1 MARTLLMLPV
11 MLLAP
16 LLFYRAPEPR
26 PDPPPSPVVGPE
38 LGSVEQ
44 PVAVPARA
52 LVPAPAINPDPEPA
66 LVPAPAPAPSI
77 AAADDEEAAEPEG
90 LKLALS
96 EGERAPAPID
106 DRDPVAAQRLA
117 DAEIEALLAR
127 LPPLPAPLDDGRVDL
142 PVVGASPPRTGGTRP
157 LDLASSGGP
166 GPETTAPGPLTV
178 LRITPEDERPLVGVL
193 SVTFSDPMVPLAAL
207 DVVDGADVPVTL
219 SPQPP
224 GRWRWIDPRLAV
236 FEAEGR
242 FPAATRYEVSVPAGT
257 TSTSGQR
264 LQQGVHTSFSTP
276 ALRVVR
282 HVPSGTRPV
291 GVRPLVLMAFDQ
303 AVVPETLMPFVRL
316 ESWGLFSDTRHPV
329 QMLDRGALDPEE
341 LESLGDVVLDRVLA
355 LQPVGDLPADQ
366 ELTLTLAAGAPS
378 AEGPRVTTAPQE
390 LAFSTRGS
398 LRVESRNGTWLDPL
412 APGDSISVRFTN
424 PLLDEQPLSER
435 ITFDP
440 PMPNLRMSAYS
451 NYLAVGG
458 DFPTS
463 SSFTLRLSGDLED
476 DFGQRLGDDI
486 AYTIHTDSMPAAY
499 ALPGAS
505 VAVLDPAAPP
515 ALILDTVNL
524 DEVDVTLRQV
534 SPGFWHDYQAQ
545 VRDHRDLDPD
555 DVRVGKLLKRVELEP
570 GGRLDERRRT
580 ALGLADAFENDL
592 GHVVAIVEAD
602 VEHNPFK
609 VQWIQ
614 RTQLALDA
622 ATDGRRLLVWVTSL
636 KDGAPVAGARVGL
649 LRHGEHAVTDT
660 GGLALLELP
669 EGKREADAL
678 VATLGDDSVVLP
690 EGSWAWRWRNSSDW
704 VAESM
709 GRRVVWA
716 VFDDRGTYRP
726 GELVRVKGWVR
737 LRDEDRIDDFGE
749 PPQASLAWT
758 LTGPRRH
765 DWAKGTLALDAFG
778 GFDLALDLPADADP
792 GQARLRLSLDGLPL
806 GSRLRGESMTH
817 RIKVAEFRR
826 PEYEV
831 TVKAESALSVVG
843 GSVDL
848 TARAAYYAGSGL
860 PDAEL
865 DWTLR
870 ASDGSYA
877 PPGWSDF
884 SFGTDGGA
892 VWSSHGRSSSE
903 PWTWSAR
910 TDALGEHRLHVELL
924 SVDPPKP
931 MLLSAEAKVA
941 DVNGQRWAGSAQRL
955 VHPADEYVGL
965 AATRGFV
972 RAGEPARVRVVT
984 VDLDGGPVAGR
995 SVALRAVR
1003 EGWVYDAGTW
1013 TTEELDVVERGVTTD
1028 ATPVTV
1034 ALDLP
1039 SGGRW
1044 KVTAHT
1050 TDGEGRPNA
1059 ASLSLW
1065 VAGAEDR
1072 PPVPRVELESLE
1084 LLPDA
1089 ETVAPG
1095 ETLDVLVVAPFT
1107 RGEGLATLNSGP
1119 TLWTERFSLADGSHV
1134 LSVPVTEANMPHA
1147 VLRVEV
1153 VGSAPRADAAG
1164 RLRTD
1169 LPPRPAHASG
1179 SLTVDVSRESAE
1191 LTVAVE
1197 PERDTTTPGDSLEV
1211 SIAVTDA
1218 RGAAVPGAN
1227 VALVV
1232 ADEAVLA
1239 LKPWK
1244 APDPLASLMP
1254 ARWYTHDSERLR
1266 PLVVLGDPELRLPGG
1281 WPQETIPRSVLGEGE
1296 DDLIEE
1302 SLGDDAFGAL
1312 RSLGYNGGGSYEDA
1326 APSAA
1331 AAPVA
1336 RMAMSPAAPGA
1347 PSAGADPVSLR
1358 SVFDALASYQ
1368 PDLITDEAGRV
1379 TATLDLPDNLTRYR
1393 ITAVVLDRGVRAGVG
1408 ESALTA
1414 RLPLMVR
1421 PSPPR
1426 VLNLGDRVELPV
1438 VVQNDT
1444 DEDRVV
1450 DLVAQSVGLTFL
1462 EGAGRRVTV
1471 PAFDRVEVR
1480 LDAEPLSTGTAHL
1493 SVLAVDHED
1502 PDRVDAAL
1510 LHWPVLEPAVKEAF
1524 AMYGTLDDDSERL
1537 SVVAPEGALPGF
1549 GGLEVTTSSTAMAA
1563 LTDALLAVGDYPYG
1577 CSEQRASRV
1586 LSVLALADVLDAFEV
1601 PGRPGSE
1608 ERQASVDADLAH
1620 VLALQNGDGGFPFW
1634 RKGKRSDPFLTAH
1647 VVHALLVA
1655 RSHDRAVPD
1664 EALAEGLEYLDDLPA
1679 HIAGMPYTVSE
1690 RARLTILAYGLWVED
1705 QAGRKAW
1712 SRAADLVGGGT
1723 GRMDGE
1729 ALAWLLPVLGG
1740 HQAARSELALVRKEL
1755 LSRVSE
1761 TAAGAH
1767 LTSAQE
1773 QDGHVLLHGKR
1784 RGTAVLL
1791 DSLLRTEPGSD
1802 LVPKLV
1808 QWLLGH
1814 RVEGHWGTTQ
1824 ENVFALLSLR
1834 RAFDVLES
1842 QVPDNRVRAW
1852 LGERPLV
1859 DERFVGRD
1867 VTRRGLTLP
1876 VSQLAELAGPDGA
1889 ELVLDEDGPGRL
1901 YWRLGLRYARDLED
1915 PQPESRGFS
1924 VSRTYESLGDP
1935 DDVRRDPDGSWR
1947 IRRGATVRVR
1957 LSMLAP
1963 ATRHHVA
1970 LVDRLP
1976 AGLEPL
1982 DTGLAVTEA
1991 VPDDEPQA
1999 VSAHDYWRCFW
2010 WGGPWYEHA
2019 ALRDAGAE
2027 VFASSVGADLHSYG
2041 YAVRATTPGRFVAPP
2056 ARAEEMYAPES
2067 FGRSASD
2074 VIIVE

>member
-26 PDPPPSPVVGPE
+26 PDPPTPPVVGPLAAPAAE
-38 LGSVEQ
+38 PMAG
-44 PVAVPARA
+44 PVAGPVAAPVERPAA
-52 LVPAPAINPDPEPA
+52 VLAPAH
-66 LVPAPAPAPSI
+66 
-77 AAADDEEAAEPEG
+77 AAAAQGEELEEDEPEPEG

-96 EGERAPAPID
+96 EGERAPAPVGD
-106 DRDPVAAQRLA
+106 SEPVPAQRLT
-117 DAEIEALLAR
+117 DAEIEVLLAR
-127 LPPLPAPLDDGRVDL
+127 LPPLPDPVDDGRADL
-142 PVVGASPPRTGGTRP
+142 PVVGAPPPRTGGTRP
-157 LDLASSGGP
+157 LDLASPGGP

-193 SVTFSDPMVPLAAL
+193 SITFSDPMVPLAAL
-207 DVVDGADVPVTL
+207 DVVDGADVPVSL
-219 SPQPP
+219 SPRPP
-224 GRWRWIDPRLAV
+224 GRWRWIDPRLLV
-236 FEAEGR
+236 YEAEGR

-264 LQQGVHTSFSTP
+264 LAQDVQASFSTP
-276 ALRVVR
+276 ALSLVR
-282 HVPSGTRPV
+282 SVPSGTRPV
-291 GVRPLVLMAFDQ
+291 GVRPLVLLAFDQ
-303 AVVPETLMPFVRL
+303 AVVPKALSPFVRL

-329 QMLDRGALDPEE
+329 QLLDRDALDPEE
-341 LESLGDVVLDRVLA
+341 LAALGDVPLERVVA
-355 LQPVGDLPADQ
+355 LQPIGELPADQ
-366 ELTLTLAAGAPS
+366 DLTLTLSAGAPS
-378 AEGPRVTTAPQE
+378 AEGPRVTTAPRE

-424 PLLDEQPLSER
+424 PLLDEQPLAER

-440 PMPNLRMSAYS
+440 PMANLRVSAYS
-451 NYLAVGG
+451 NFLAVGG

-499 ALPGAS
+499 GLPGAS

-534 SPGFWHDYQAQ
+534 SPGFWHDYQEQ
-545 VRDHRDLDPD
+545 VRDHRELDPD

-649 LRHGEHAVTDT
+649 LRDGEHAITDA

-678 VATLGDDSVVLP
+678 VATLGDDSVILP
-690 EGSWAWRWRNSSDW
+690 EGSWSWRWRNSSDW
-704 VAESM
+704 VVESM

-726 GELVRVKGWVR
+726 GEQVRVKGWVR
-737 LRDEDRIDDFGE
+737 LRDEDRTDDFGAA
-749 PPQASLAWT
+749 PQASLAWT
-758 LTGPRRH
+758 LSGPRRH
-765 DWAKGTLALDAFG
+765 EWATGTLALDAFG
-778 GFDLALDLPADADP
+778 GFDLTLDLPDDADP
-792 GQARLRLSLDGLPL
+792 GQARLGLSLDGLPL
-806 GSRLRGESMTH
+806 GTRVRGESLNH
-817 RIKVAEFRR
+817 RIKIAEFRR

-831 TVKAESALSVVG
+831 SVEAESALSVVG
-843 GSVDL
+843 GALDL

-870 ASDGSYA
+870 ASAGSYA
-877 PPGWSDF
+877 PPGWPDF
-884 SFGTDGGA
+884 SFGSDDG
-892 VWSSHGRSSSE
+892 SSWHSYGRSSSSE
-903 PWTWSAR
+903 SWTWSAR

-924 SVDPPKP
+924 SMDPPQP

-941 DVNGQRWAGSAQRL
+941 DVNGQRWAGTTQRL

-965 AATRGFV
+965 AAARGFV
-972 RAGEPARVRVVT
+972 RAGEPARVRVVS

-1003 EGWVYDAGTW
+1003 EGWVYDAGVW
-1013 TTEELDVVERGVTTD
+1013 TTEELDVVERSVTTD
-1028 ATPVTV
+1028 ETPVTV

-1044 KVTAHT
+1044 KVIAHT
-1050 TDGEGRPNA
+1050 TDGEGRPNT
-1059 ASLSLW
+1059 ASLGLW

-1084 LLPDA
+1084 LLADA
-1089 ETVAPG
+1089 ELVAPG
-1095 ETLDVLVVAPFT
+1095 ESLDVLVVAPFT
-1107 RGEGLATLNSGP
+1107 RGEGLATLSSGP
-1119 TLWTERFSLADGSHV
+1119 TQWTERFSLEDGSHV

-1147 VLRVEV
+1147 ELRVEV

-1169 LPPRPAHASG
+1169 LPPRPAHAYG
-1179 SLTVDVSRESAE
+1179 DLTVDISRESAE
-1191 LTVAVE
+1191 LTVEVE
-1197 PERDTTTPGDSLEV
+1197 PERDVTTPGDSLQV

-1244 APDPLASLMP
+1244 TPDPLASLMP

-1266 PLVVLGDPELRLPGG
+1266 PLVVLGDPELSLSGG
-1281 WPQETIPRSVLGEGE
+1281 WPQKTIPRSRGAED

-1312 RSLGYNGGGSYEDA
+1312 RSLGYDGGISYEDA

-1331 AAPVA
+1331 AAAPAA
-1336 RMAMSPAAPGA
+1336 RMGFSPAAPGA
-1347 PSAGADPVSLR
+1347 PAAGADPVSLR

-1368 PDLITDEAGRV
+1368 PDLLTDDAGRV
-1379 TATLDLPDNLTRYR
+1379 TATVDLPDNLTRYR
-1393 ITAVVLDRGVRAGVG
+1393 ITAVVLDGGVRAGVG
-1408 ESALTA
+1408 EAALTA

-1450 DLVAQSVGLTFL
+1450 DLVAQSLGLTFL
-1462 EGAGRRVTV
+1462 EGAGRRVLV

-1493 SVLAVDHED
+1493 SVLAVDQAD
-1502 PDRVDAAL
+1502 PERVDAAL

-1537 SVVAPEGALPGF
+1537 TVVAPEGALPGF
-1549 GGLEVTTSSTAMAA
+1549 GGLEVTTSSTALAA

-1601 PGRPGSE
+1601 PGRPGIE

-1620 VLALQNGDGGFPFW
+1620 VLTLQNGDGGFPFW

-1664 EALAEGLEYLDDLPA
+1664 EALADGLEYLDDLPA
-1679 HIAGMPYTVSE
+1679 HIAAMPYTVSE
-1690 RARLTILAYGLWVED
+1690 RARLSILAYGLWVED
-1705 QAGRKAW
+1705 KAGRKAW
-1712 SRAADLVGGGT
+1712 SRAADLVDGGT

-1729 ALAWLLPVLGG
+1729 ALAWLLPVLDG
-1740 HQAARSELALVRKEL
+1740 HTPARRELALVRKEL

-1773 QDGHVLLHGKR
+1773 QDGHLLLHGKR

-1791 DSLLRTEPGSD
+1791 DALLRTEPGSD

-1852 LGERPLV
+1852 LGERTLV

-1876 VSQLAELAGPDGA
+1876 VSQLAEMAGSDGV

-1924 VSRTYESLGDP
+1924 VSRIYESLGDP
-1935 DDVRRDPDGSWR
+1935 ADVRRDPDGTWR

-2019 ALRDAGAE
+2019 VLRDAGAE

-2067 FGRSASD
+2067 FGRSAAD

>member
-1 MARTLLMLPV
+1 
-11 MLLAP
+11 
-16 LLFYRAPEPR
+16 
-26 PDPPPSPVVGPE
+26 
-38 LGSVEQ
+38 
-44 PVAVPARA
+44 VA
-52 LVPAPAINPDPEPA
+52 
-66 LVPAPAPAPSI
+66 APAPASAP
-77 AAADDEEAAEPEG
+77 ALAPAPEVEEDEPEPEG
-90 LKLALS
+90 LMLALS
-96 EGERAPAPID
+96 EGERVSAPASD
-106 DRDPVAAQRLA
+106 VEPVAAQPLA
-117 DAEIEALLAR
+117 AAEIEALLAR
-127 LPPLPAPLDDGRVDL
+127 LPPLPDPVDDGRIDL
-142 PVVGASPPRTGGTRP
+142 PLVGAPAPRTGGTRT
-157 LDLASSGGP
+157 LDLAPLGGV
-166 GPETTAPGPLTV
+166 GPEARAPGPLTV
-178 LRITPEDERPLVGVL
+178 LRITPEDERPQVGVL
-193 SVTFSDPMVPLAAL
+193 SITFSEPMVPLAAL

-219 SPQPP
+219 SPLPP
-224 GRWRWIDPRLAV
+224 GRWRWIDPRLLV
-236 FEAEGR
+236 YEAEGR

-257 TSTSGQR
+257 TSSGGQR
-264 LQQGVHTSFSTP
+264 LAQDVQAQFSTP
-276 ALRVVR
+276 ALSLVR
-282 HVPSGTRPV
+282 SVPSGTRPV
-291 GVRPLVLMAFDQ
+291 GVRPLVLLAFDQ
-303 AVVPETLMPFVRL
+303 AVVPEALLPFVRL

-329 QMLDRGALDPEE
+329 QLLDRGALDPEE
-341 LESLGDVVLDRVLA
+341 LAALADVPLDRVLA

-366 ELTLTLAAGAPS
+366 DLSLSLAAGAPS
-378 AEGPRVTTAPQE
+378 AEGPRVTSAPLE

-398 LRVESRNGTWLDPL
+398 LRVVSRNGSWLDPL

-424 PLLDEQPLSER
+424 PLRDEQPFSER
-435 ITFDP
+435 VTIEP
-440 PMPNLRMSAYS
+440 PVAGLRVSAYS
-451 NYLAVGG
+451 DFLSVSG

-463 SSFTLRLSGDLED
+463 SSFTLRLAGELED
-476 DFGQRLGDDI
+476 DFGQRLGEDI
-486 AYTIHTDSMPAAY
+486 AYTIHTDRMPSAY
-499 ALPGAS
+499 GLPGAS
-505 VAVLDPAAPP
+505 VVVLDPAAPP
-515 ALILDTVNL
+515 ALILDSVNL
-524 DEVDVTLRQV
+524 DELDVTLRRV

-545 VRDHRDLDPD
+545 VRDQRELDPD
-555 DVRVGKLLKRVELEP
+555 DIRVGQLLKQVELKP

-592 GHVVAIVEAD
+592 GHVVAVVEAD

-649 LRHGEHAVTDT
+649 LRHGEHAVTDA

-678 VATLGDDSVVLP
+678 VATLGDDSVLLP
-690 EGSWAWRWRNSSDW
+690 EGSWSWRWRNSSDW
-704 VAESM
+704 VLESM

-726 GELVRVKGWVR
+726 GEQVRVKGWVR
-737 LRDEDRIDDFGE
+737 LRDEDRTDDFGDA
-749 PPQASLAWT
+749 PQASLAWT
-758 LTGPRRH
+758 LSGPRRH
-765 DWAKGTLALDAFG
+765 EWATGALALDAFG
-778 GFDLALDLPADADP
+778 GFDLTLDLPADADP
-792 GQARLRLSLDGLPL
+792 GQARLSLSLDGLPL
-806 GSRLRGESMTH
+806 GSRVRGESLTH
-817 RIKVAEFRR
+817 RIQVAEFRR

-831 TVKAESALSVVG
+831 SVETGSALSVVG
-843 GSVDL
+843 GALDL

-870 ASDGSYA
+870 ASAGSYD

-884 SFGTDGGA
+884 SFGPDDVP
-892 VWSSHGRSSSE
+892 VWRSHGRSSSE
-903 PWTWSAR
+903 PWTWSGR

-924 SVDPPKP
+924 SMDPPQP

-941 DVNGQRWAGSAQRL
+941 DVNGQRWAGTTQRL
-955 VHPADEYVGL
+955 VHPAEEYVGL
-965 AATRGFV
+965 AVVRGFV
-972 RAGEPARVRVVT
+972 RAGEPAQVRVVT

-1013 TTEELDVVERGVTTD
+1013 STEELDVVERGVTTD
-1028 ATPVTV
+1028 EVPLTV
-1034 ALDLP
+1034 ALALP

-1050 TDGEGRPNA
+1050 TDGAGRPNT
-1059 ASLSLW
+1059 STLGLW

-1084 LLPDA
+1084 LLADA

-1095 ETLDVLVVAPFT
+1095 ESLDVLVVAPFT
-1107 RGEGLATLNSGP
+1107 RGEGLASLSSGP
-1119 TLWTERFSLADGSHV
+1119 TLWTERFSLEDGSHV

-1147 VLRVEV
+1147 ELRVEV
-1153 VGSAPRADAAG
+1153 VGSAPRADADG

-1169 LPPRPAHASG
+1169 LPPRPAHAYG
-1179 SLTVDVSRESAE
+1179 DLRVDVSRESAR
-1191 LTVAVE
+1191 LTVDVE
-1197 PERDTTTPGDSLEV
+1197 PERDVTTPGDSLQV
-1211 SIAVTDA
+1211 SIAVRDA

-1244 APDPLASLMP
+1244 TPDPLASLMP

-1266 PLVVLGDPELRLPGG
+1266 PLVVLGDPELTLPGG
-1281 WPQETIPRSVLGEGE
+1281 WPQKTIPRSGGADGEG
-1296 DDLIEE
+1296 DLIEAA
-1302 SLGDDAFGAL
+1302 LGDDTYASL
-1312 RSLGYNGGGSYEDA
+1312 RSLGYDGGVAYESA

-1331 AAPVA
+1331 AAPAA

-1347 PSAGADPVSLR
+1347 PAAGADPVSLR

-1368 PDLITDEAGRV
+1368 PDLVTDEAGRV

-1393 ITAVVLDRGVRAGVG
+1393 ITAVVLDHGVRAGVG
-1408 ESALTA
+1408 EAALTA

-1426 VLNLGDRVELPV
+1426 VLNLGDRLELPV

-1450 DLVAQSVGLTFL
+1450 DLVAQAVGLVFP

-1480 LDAEPLSTGTAHL
+1480 LDARPLSTGTAHL
-1493 SVLAVDHED
+1493 SVLAVDHAD
-1502 PDRVDAAL
+1502 PGRVDAAL
-1510 LHWPVLEPAVKEAF
+1510 LDWPVLEPAVKEAF

-1537 SVVAPEGALPGF
+1537 TVVPPEGALPGF
-1549 GGLEVTTSSTAMAA
+1549 GGLEITTSSTAMAA

-1577 CSEQRASRV
+1577 CAEQRASRV
-1586 LSVLALADVLDAFEV
+1586 LSVLALADVLDAFEA
-1601 PGRPGSE
+1601 PGRPDAAA
-1608 ERQASVDADLAH
+1608 RQASVDADLDH
-1620 VLALQNGDGGFPFW
+1620 VLTLQNGDGGFPFW

-1647 VVHALLVA
+1647 VVHALLLA
-1655 RSHDRAVPD
+1655 RAHDRALPD
-1664 EALAEGLEYLDDLPA
+1664 EALDQGLEYLDDLPA
-1679 HIAGMPYTVSE
+1679 HIAAMPYPVSE
-1690 RARLTILAYGLWVED
+1690 RARLTILAYGLWAED
-1705 QAGRKAW
+1705 LAGRKAW
-1712 SRAADLVGGGT
+1712 SRAADLVDGGT
-1723 GRMDGE
+1723 DRMDGE
-1729 ALAWLLPVLGG
+1729 ALAWLLPVLDG
-1740 HQAARSELALVRKEL
+1740 HPPARRELALVRKEL

-1773 QDGHVLLHGKR
+1773 QDGHLLLHGKR

-1814 RVEGHWGTTQ
+1814 RLEGHWGTTQ

-1842 QVPDNRVRAW
+1842 ELPDNRVRGW
-1852 LGERPLV
+1852 LGDRPLV

-1876 VSQLAELAGPDGA
+1876 VSQLAELAGSDGA
-1889 ELVLDEDGPGRL
+1889 ELVLDEEGPGRL

-1935 DDVRRDPDGSWR
+1935 DDVRRDPDGAWR

-2019 ALRDAGAE
+2019 VLRDAGAE
-2027 VFASSVGADLHSYG
+2027 VFASSVAADLHSYG
-2041 YAVRATTPGRFVAPP
+2041 YAVRATTPGRFLAPP

-2067 FGRSASD
+2067 FGRSAAD